1 MSRIFQGLLGWWVAL
16 VLAAAVCYLAAD
28 LHYYHGPVDRW
39 LRGGVV
45 AEAAGQPISRLELA
59 EALREDLWKQ
69 DASWDSLS
77 PEARHKLRLEVL
89 DRLVDARLVRSYRL
103 KDAPGAATPSPAARQ
118 EADMMLRQFADAEE
132 LPRRMAAQ
140 HLTPKTLTAQ
150 IEEAQRDE
158 AWIAAQIQP
167 ELQKITPQVV
177 LAWYE
182 GHKETLRIPQ
192 SWHAAHLFL
201 AQTEPGKP
209 DREAEMR
216 DLHQQLLAGK
226 SSFVQLVAAH
236 SEDDR
241 SKKLGG
247 DLGWFTHERMPADF
261 IAAVRGLRVGQV
273 SAPVHTR
280 LGWHIIL
287 LKEQRAP
294 HQPAF
299 EAVQG
304 EIAAMLTS
312 QRRESAVKELL
323 AALRKRAQVVTHDE
337 VISTTEPAR

>member
-1 MSRIFQGLLGWWVAL
+1 
-16 VLAAAVCYLAAD
+16 
-28 LHYYHGPVDRW
+28 
-39 LRGGVV
+39 
-45 AEAAGQPISRLELA
+45 
-59 EALREDLWKQ
+59 
-69 DASWDSLS
+69 
-77 PEARHKLRLEVL
+77 
-89 DRLVDARLVRSYRL
+89 
-103 KDAPGAATPSPAARQ
+103 
-118 EADMMLRQFADAEE
+118 MMLRQFADAEE

-158 AWIAAQIQP
+158 AWIAAHIQP
-167 ELQKITPQVV
+167 EVARITPQAVQ
-177 LAWYE
+177 AWYE
-182 GHKETLRIPQ
+182 RHKEALRIPQ

-201 AQTEPGKP
+201 AQAEPGKP

-226 SSFVQLVAAH
+226 STFVQLVAAH

-294 HQPAF
+294 HLPAF
-299 EAVQG
+299 EAVREQ
-304 EIAAMLTS
+304 ISAMLTS

-323 AALRKRAQVVTHDE
+323 AALRKRSRVMTHAE
-337 VISTTEPAR
+337 VISGTEPAR